1 LYVNAN
7 HVLVF
12 GEPAVASEYANVFE
26 ESWNVLEGHP
36 KPSKVVA
43 ADFAKSDFATQAFES
58 AKVVKMSIHFSP
70 HTEGDTIK
78 VLQGICNRADQE
90 KKAKNGNVIFAVMQ
104 LTSKGKNLVYDKL
117 SELHADTG
125 LYSYGI
131 SDAPKGTFLYQAGS
145 KQGVLVTGLPGQLTL
160 PPPFDKAPTP
170 PGHEIHDKFVICGLN
185 GKDPV
190 VYCGSSNLAEGG
202 EECNGDNLLE
212 IHDPDVTTAFAI
224 EALLLVDHYNF
235 LDRYRNTKAAKT
247 GTAKPVTRK
256 VAAKKAVVS
265 DA

>member
-1 LYVNAN
+1 MEILLKLAAEGRLRIILDSARLHVTHTEKNKRTGSQTTVTPLEDLFEQAFKKKLKAPSAILRGCFARYSHDKIFIVSKNNKAVQVLTGSTNFSVNGLYVNAN

-43 ADFAKSDFATQAFES
+43 ADFAKSAFATQAFES

-78 VLQGICNRADQE
+78 ILQGICNRADQE

-117 SELHADTG
+117 SELHADTVFTAMASRTH
-125 LYSYGI
+125 LRERSCTRR
-131 SDAPKGTFLYQAGS
+131 AQS
-145 KQGVLVTGLPGQLTL
+145 K
-160 PPPFDKAPTP
+160 A
-170 PGHEIHDKFVICGLN
+170 CW
-185 GKDPV
+185 
-190 VYCGSSNLAEGG
+190 
-202 EECNGDNLLE
+202 
-212 IHDPDVTTAFAI
+212 
-224 EALLLVDHYNF
+224 
-235 LDRYRNTKAAKT
+235 
-247 GTAKPVTRK
+247 
-256 VAAKKAVVS
+256 
-265 DA
+265 